1 MGEEI
6 QDRGPGVEESLVFSI
21 PETQK
26 QVTKKE
32 REKRG
37 RRAGLEAGGPGA
49 QGAGQGGLWV
59 TPQSPT
65 GTC

>member
-1 MGEEI
+1 M
-6 QDRGPGVEESLVFSI
+6 EESLVFSI